1 MLILAYGVLAYLMF
15 LLTLL
20 YAVGYLENFAVPRT
34 VDIGPETSVGTA
46 VLMNIALLGLF
57 AVQHSVMARPAVK
70 RWMGRLIPAPMER
83 STFVL
88 AACTSL
94 MLLFTQWR
102 PITTALWHVETP
114 ALRMLLIGISTA
126 GFAMTV
132 YASFVMNHFEL
143 FGLRQVWLHYRGRQY
158 TPPPFARHLLFSLV
172 RHPLM
177 LGFLVAFW
185 VAPTMTVGRLML
197 AGISTVYILIA
208 TRLEERDMAAV
219 LGEDY
224 LAWRSRTP
232 ALIPGTQFIWRP
244 SKLVP
249 ASIQSARGER
259 ETASV

>member
-1 MLILAYGVLAYLMF
+1 
-15 LLTLL
+15 
-20 YAVGYLENFAVPRT
+20 
-34 VDIGPETSVGTA
+34 
-46 VLMNIALLGLF
+46 
-57 AVQHSVMARPAVK
+57 
-70 RWMGRLIPAPMER
+70 
-83 STFVL
+83 
-88 AACTSL
+88 
-94 MLLFTQWR
+94 
-102 PITTALWHVETP
+102 
-114 ALRMLLIGISTA
+114 
-126 GFAMTV
+126 
-132 YASFVMNHFEL
+132 
-143 FGLRQVWLHYRGRQY
+143 
-158 TPPPFARHLLFSLV
+158 
-172 RHPLM
+172 M